1 MNFYLFTFSALLAG
15 IALSNAEPL
24 AYVGGATVAVLV
36 AVLASLA
43 PARRAA
49 GVAPMVAMRIT

>member
-1 MNFYLFTFSALLAG
+1 MFRQDLGVPLSSVEHLAYIVAAG
-15 IALSNAEPL
+15 IAI
-24 AYVGGATVAVLV
+24 LV

-49 GVAPMVAMRIT
+49 SVAPMVAMRSE